1 MVLTMKFL
9 GAWFLSSLVGLSTVA
24 VAAPGGYYLTPI
36 LDDDEPSGDTEA
48 PQNLTKRVPTS
59 NSYYPLPI
67 ITAKGK
73 TIIPPPQELLQI
85 IKPEVSSGTCLFYT
99 GLGNGAAAQRA
110 IRNWYNCNIRN
121 VPTEFA
127 DGTIGPPEDPITD
140 ETPRPGIIA
149 GAAGDPNELV
159 VYQSLMRSVDT
170 CNVDALHDAGGW
182 ISASASADGFYSQAF
197 AEACTG
203 VVYWFAPAAMNPRAP
218 TTNSV
223 WTQYE
228 LPALTSGGRVSNIA
242 YVDMNRGVEFDEDT
256 GALEHPQ
263 VIWSQGDPP
272 GTIAAPNTPS
282 IAFRYF
288 DPDNLPP
295 FKPNGGS
302 PECRQ
307 T

>member
-1 MVLTMKFL
+1 MVLSMKFL
-9 GAWFLSSLVGLSTVA
+9 GVWLLASLAWLTTVV

-36 LDDDEPSGDTEA
+36 LDDDESSVNTEGL
-48 PQNLTKRVPTS
+48 QNLTKRVPTS

-67 ITAKGK
+67 IQAKGK
-73 TIIPPPQELLQI
+73 TIIPSPQELLQI
-85 IKPEVSSGTCLFYT
+85 IKPSVSSGTCLFYT
-99 GLGNGAAAQRA
+99 GLGNGAAAQQA
-110 IRNWYNCNIRN
+110 IRNWYKCNIKD
-121 VPTEFA
+121 VPVEFE
-127 DGTIGPPEDPITD
+127 DGTTGPPEDPIT
-140 ETPRPGIIA
+140 EQAPRPPVIA
-149 GAAGDPNELV
+149 GGAGDPNELV

-203 VVYWFAPAAMNPRAP
+203 VVYWFAPPTMNPRAP

-242 YVDMNRGVEFDEDT
+242 YVDLNRGVEFDPNT
-256 GALEHPQ
+256 GALVHPR
-263 VIWSQGDPP
+263 VIWSQGDSP
-272 GTIAAPNTPS
+272 GTIAAPTTPS
-282 IAFRYF
+282 TAFRYF
-288 DPDNLPP
+288 DPNNLPP
-295 FKPNGGS
+295 FLPNGGS

-307 T
+307 S